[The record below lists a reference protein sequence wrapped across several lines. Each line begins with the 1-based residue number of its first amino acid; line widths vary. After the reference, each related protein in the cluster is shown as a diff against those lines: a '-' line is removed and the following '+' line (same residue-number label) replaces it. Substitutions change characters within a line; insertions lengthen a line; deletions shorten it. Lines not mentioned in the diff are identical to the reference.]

1 VTRLYGYGEINID
14 RRIAIGVGGYVS
26 RANEGLSLAIT
37 QWVAL
42 WIVEKF
48 YSEGRA
54 RCAVQSALNIGA
66 ATNAED

>member
-1 VTRLYGYGEINID
+1 MTRLHGHGEINID
-14 RRIAIGVGGYVS
+14 RRIATGIGRYVS
-26 RANEGLSLAIT
+26 RSNEGLSFTIT
-37 QWVAL
+37 KCVTCRV
-42 WIVEKF
+42 VEKF